1 MLDYNVPGGEMDLT
15 WLVYNIWV
23 KSKNT
28 LNLQPIV
35 FDMVGKCNRGLSVVD
50 SYKLL
55 KGTNVLSQE
64 DMFLAST
71 LGWCVEWVML

>member
-1 MLDYNVPGGEMDLT
+1 
-15 WLVYNIWV
+15 
-23 KSKNT
+23 
-28 LNLQPIV
+28 
-35 FDMVGKCNRGLSVVD
+35 VVD